1 MITHDPGIATQCRR
15 TSSAPHDGVS
25 FVSDEDDGTVAAETE
40 RCVMTMLQGFKIA
53 LHALRLNP
61 LRSFLTML
69 GIVIGV
75 ASIVTVFAIGAGAQL
90 RLQEQI
96 RSIGANVLMIT
107 PGAVYQGGVR
117 LKEGS
122 KLTMTESD
130 VQAILE
136 ASPGDP
142 VRGRFDR
149 RNRAEPSM
157 TARTGTRRSMV
168 RRPATSV
175 WCATGSSPRDAT
187 FPAREEAAAGKGRP
201 SSEARSPRE
210 LFALGDD
217 PIGARIRIMKVPLE
231 VVGVLDHKG
240 PAQDD
245 VAFVPLTTAKLRF
258 LGSASNINRDSVAYI
273 IAKVGADGQMAG
285 ARSEIEGLLRQRH
298 RIAVGQEDDFKG
310 PGSGRRHGSAAGGDP
325 HLWRFLLLVYIASVS
340 LLSRRHQHHERHD
353 RVGDRAHPRN
363 SASAARS
370 AGGCGTS
377 VSSSSAKRSL
387 LWPSRRRHR
396 RSRRCHHVDDGRA
409 HGRWI
414 TSIDS
419 EAIALALA
427 FSIATGL
434 IFGFYPA
441 HKASK
446 PQSNRGTQ
454 DGMRTLRWLGGGH
467 NIRPKGQGGAS
478 HEPVSERFDYTDA
491 T

>member
-1 MITHDPGIATQCRR
+1 
-15 TSSAPHDGVS
+15 
-25 FVSDEDDGTVAAETE
+25 
-40 RCVMTMLQGFKIA
+40 MTMLQGFRIA

-136 ASPGDP
+136 QIPE
-142 VRGRFDR
+142 VQ
-149 RNRAEPSM
+149 
-157 TARTGTRRSMV
+157 
-168 RRPATSV
+168 
-175 WCATGSSPRDAT
+175 
-187 FPAREEAAAGKGRP
+187 AAAGSIAGTAQVIHEGKNWNTTINGTTTGHFMVRDWQLASGRYF
-201 SSEARSPRE
+201 SGTEEAGAGKVVILGSTVARE
-210 LFALGDD
+210 LFAPGDD
-217 PIGARIRIMKVPLE
+217 PIGAQIRIMKVPLE
-231 VVGVLDHKG
+231 VVGVLDHKD
-240 PAQDD
+240 PSQDD

-273 IAKVGADGQMAG
+273 IAKVTADGQMAG
-285 ARSEIEGLLRQRH
+285 ARSEIESLLRQRH
-298 RIAVGQEDDFKG
+298 RILAGQEDDFKVQD
-310 PGSGRRHGSAAGGDP
+310 PAAAMEAQQGAI
-325 HLWRFLLLVYIASVS
+325 RTVALLLVAIASVS
-340 LLSRRHQHHERHD
+340 LLVGGISIMNVMIVSVTERTREIGIRRALGGRMRDIRLQFLCEAL
-353 RVGDRAHPRN
+353 VLCLLGGAIGVIGGVTL
-363 SASAARS
+363 SMTVARM
-370 AGGCGTS
+370 AG
-377 VSSSSAKRSL
+377 
-387 LWPSRRRHR
+387 
-396 RSRRCHHVDDGRA
+396 
-409 HGRWI
+409 WI

-446 PQSNRGTQ
+446 LSPIEALKT
-454 DGMRTLRWLGGGH
+454 
-467 NIRPKGQGGAS
+467 
-478 HEPVSERFDYTDA
+478 E
-491 T
+491 